1 MDFCLRVSAT
11 VSALPK
17 YHGSRGVF
25 FLLFVCLFIYLF
37 IYFQK
42 LKSKIFEI
50 RPVASIRWLGGG
62 GRGAE
67 RVAHINSPPIL
78 LGASQITT
86 FVYNTLTFFGWYGL
100 SDTLTR
106 TWSWGLN
113 CLFVVLLFS
122 SYCCRWLQII
132 FISGLFFDSDCFSDY
147 TGLCVTSAWFYP
159 R

>member
-25 FLLFVCLFIYLF
+25 FTVCLFVYLF
-37 IYFQK
+37 IHLFSEIEKQNFRDQAR
-42 LKSKIFEI
+42 SKHKMT
-50 RPVASIRWLGGG
+50 WGG

-78 LGASQITT
+78 LGACQITT

-100 SDTLTR
+100 SDTLTK
-106 TWSWGLN
+106 T
-113 CLFVVLLFS
+113 
-122 SYCCRWLQII
+122 
-132 FISGLFFDSDCFSDY
+132 
-147 TGLCVTSAWFYP
+147 
-159 R
+159 